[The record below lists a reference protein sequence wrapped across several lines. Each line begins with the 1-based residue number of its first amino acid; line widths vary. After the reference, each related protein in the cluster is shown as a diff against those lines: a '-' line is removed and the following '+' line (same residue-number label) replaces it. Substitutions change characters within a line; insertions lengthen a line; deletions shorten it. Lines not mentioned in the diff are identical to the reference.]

1 MKCRNFLA
9 FYNTDTTFT
18 IDNCKFES
26 MYIGAA
32 TIPVHSYAMTGS
44 QSSNIICKN
53 SEFNTAGL
61 FEGSINTL
69 LIENCL
75 IRTFDKAALILCQV
89 VIGGPIKNIIFKNN
103 TVYLTNTAFVYFEDT
118 GSEIPNQ
125 KMFIE
130 NNNIHHISG
139 NYFYSHRGVG
149 TNSYLYVI
157 GNNHYVEKEDGTNL
171 ITAFYNGET
180 TNTNTWI
187 YNNTWSKVTRLNLS
201 GETEQNNILY

>member
-18 IDNCKFES
+18 IDNCKFEN

-32 TIPVHSYAMTGS
+32 TIPAHSYAMTGS

-75 IRTFDKAALILCQV
+75 IRTFDKAALIFCQV
-89 VIGGPIKNIIFKNN
+89 VTGGPIKNIIFKNN
-103 TVYLTNTAFVYFEDT
+103 TVYLTNTTFVYFEDT

-171 ITAFYNGET
+171 TNAFYNSGT